1 MLERSVVTALSK
13 SSSVNKH
20 GFSALILEG
29 TVVKACGIARSSPS
43 CDSSVWQKYTS
54 SFCLLTAPLA
64 FPPCDLPPFPS
75 YASGQFARMLSPA
88 EVFVLCM
95 SAFGYFWIAV
105 AIVLILALVTYV
117 CFTAFRQLVHKL
129 YRKLKLLYWP
139 ETTFRFLDL
148 SPEIRLIV
156 YAYTLPEDRIYYMTA
171 RNMRVYTK
179 AQKELIVDEV
189 AQPLPALLRVCRL
202 VRQELRLMVYEN
214 NCFYITIYSIR
225 DLLHTMEL
233 LNNSTCSSPFYF
245 MNGSQMMKHVRI
257 RVDELIIDLRS
268 IHSNDTL
275 FVLQFSESSP
285 IWFGPGKSLRRS
297 RTDMA
302 RMIKAYARAVRFW
315 ISVRDVSDL
324 LRCILVDSASDPIVL
339 NRLLPWYH
347 RGRKAPISR
356 LPPV

>member
-1 MLERSVVTALSK
+1 
-13 SSSVNKH
+13 
-20 GFSALILEG
+20 
-29 TVVKACGIARSSPS
+29 
-43 CDSSVWQKYTS
+43 
-54 SFCLLTAPLA
+54 
-64 FPPCDLPPFPS
+64 
-75 YASGQFARMLSPA
+75 
-88 EVFVLCM
+88 M

-117 CFTAFRQLVHKL
+117 CFTAFRQL
-129 YRKLKLLYWP
+129 LKLLYWP

-148 SPEIRLIV
+148 PPEIRLIV

-245 MNGSQMMKHVRI
+245 MNGSQMMKHIRI

-324 LRCILVDSASDPIVL
+324 LKCILVDSASDPILL